1 MKATNQILK
10 GKENKMEGD
19 GKDEDLKEFGE
30 MSEEH
35 LTYPG
40 WCYGCV
46 MGTDPLSNVNGMRLD
61 QLVGGGDFP
70 FWRCYYDSYMWVGG
84 KEILSRG
91 GEKETE
97 RGRKGMG
104 KLRHQ
109 DEVSI
114 YHDQCF
120 VQGTM
125 GDAKPICNLHTE
137 KI

>member
-35 LTYPG
+35 STYPG

-91 GEKETE
+91 GGKRDRE
-97 RGRKGMG
+97 REERDGQVKTPR
-104 KLRHQ
+104 
-109 DEVSI
+109 
-114 YHDQCF
+114 
-120 VQGTM
+120 
-125 GDAKPICNLHTE
+125 
-137 KI
+137 